1 MEGFDAMNRMKELL
15 EKIKE
20 ADKAYFVDD
29 NPTISDRE
37 YDSLVE
43 ELQSLEKSTGIVFSH
58 SPSRKVSGTAKEGF
72 MKVERSKPM
81 LSAKKTKSID
91 EVMAFK
97 GDNPLVVSWKM
108 DGLSIILRY
117 SNGKLVKA
125 ITRGDGMVGEDVT
138 KAMKYCP
145 NIPQSL
151 SILESFEVRGE
162 CVISWSDSKNI
173 SKDDSAHP
181 RNIASGAVRTLFP
194 DRGRIS
200 HLRFFAFEYIGPRV
214 FSSKI
219 AALSYL
225 EERGFETVP
234 HVFFDDKSIDD
245 VVASFDPNNYPYP
258 VDGLIFEYDDM
269 AYGLSLG
276 ATEHHENRMLALKW
290 SDEKAE
296 TVFLGAELS
305 TGRTGKVSIVVN
317 YEPVT
322 VCGSKIRR
330 ALISLSDFEEMKFG
344 VGDKISVYKANMIFP
359 QIAENYIKSG
369 TYELPLVCPS
379 CGHALSVRNTLEG
392 RKELVCKNALCIAKN
407 SKKIARFA
415 DKDAMNIVGL
425 SAKRIETLIEN
436 GWVSNYR
443 DLYHLE
449 DYKDEIINTPGFG
462 VASYNDM
469 IAAIEKSRDTTLSK
483 FLVAMAIPGF
493 SYSSAKSISKYFN
506 SSFERFCEA
515 MDNDFNLEEI
525 FGITHKMATSI
536 KDWYN
541 NEDSRKL
548 WTPLL
553 DELNI
558 RGCLH
563 TQEGKESTA
572 FWNKE
577 IVITGTIPN
586 MTRKEFTKIIEL
598 LGATVKESVTT
609 SVDYLVVGIAPG
621 GRKLSDA
628 LRFGVEVITYTD
640 FLNILGNP
648 IN

>member
-72 MKVERSKPM
+72 MKVEHSKPM

-449 DYKDEIINTPGFG
+449 DYKDEIINTHGFG
-462 VASYNDM
+462 VASYTDM
-469 IAAIEKSRDTTLSK
+469 VTAVENSRNTTLSR
-483 FLVAMAIPGF
+483 FLLSMAIPGF
-493 SYSSAKSISKYFN
+493 SLSSANAISKYFG
-506 SSFERFCEA
+506 SFDAFSEA
-515 MDNDFNLEEI
+515 MDNNFNLEEI
-525 FGITHKMATSI
+525 DGITHKMSLAV
-536 KDWYN
+536 KNWYN
-541 NEDSRKL
+541 DEDSRKL
-548 WTPLL
+548 WKPLL
-553 DELNI
+553 EELSIWGSIHN
-558 RGCLH
+558 RDGSEN
-563 TQEGKESTA
+563 TVFMNS
-572 FWNKE
+572 E

-586 MTRKEFTKIIEL
+586 MTRNEFTKIL
-598 LGATVKESVTT
+598 DMLGATVKDSVSS
-609 SVDYLVVGIAPG
+609 SVDYLIVGFAPG
-621 GRKLSDA
+621 GKKLADA
-628 LRFGVEVITYTD
+628 MRLGVQIISYGD
-640 FLNILGNP
+640 FLTKLGTP
-648 IN
+648 IK